1 MFTHLHVHSH
11 YSFLESIIKIPLL
24 LEVLSTQWMNTVG
37 ITDLNGLY
45 GALEFY
51 EYAKKSDIKPI
62 IGVQLPRQIPQN
74 WFHVSK
80 QNVPMYTIGLLARDY
95 QGLQSLIKI
104 VSLAQK
110 QQKNG
115 IPLLSLEILQQFH
128 QGIICCLWWVDSMLE
143 AVISGQ
149 YAQDHFHQTVEWLI
163 QLVGT
168 EHVVVQLV
176 AQAINQSPR
185 LKPLHEF
192 SIAVA
197 QQYGLAL
204 YASTSVRYLQP
215 SDQEAYQISLA
226 IKDGLKRTDPQ
237 RRKPEFDGSL
247 LSEQQVRTNLS
258 SYGYDTALIDQLIDA
273 TSMIADQCHV
283 VIPAGQVFFPS
294 YHSPDDIKQI
304 YQTYRD
310 WLIINEDAL

>member
-1 MFTHLHVHSH
+1 
-11 YSFLESIIKIPLL
+11 
-24 LEVLSTQWMNTVG
+24 
-37 ITDLNGLY
+37 
-45 GALEFY
+45 
-51 EYAKKSDIKPI
+51 
-62 IGVQLPRQIPQN
+62 
-74 WFHVSK
+74 
-80 QNVPMYTIGLLARDY
+80 
-95 QGLQSLIKI
+95 
-104 VSLAQK
+104 
-110 QQKNG
+110 
-115 IPLLSLEILQQFH
+115 
-128 QGIICCLWWVDSMLE
+128 
-143 AVISGQ
+143 
-149 YAQDHFHQTVEWLI
+149 LI

-310 WLIINEDAL
+310 